1 MSRKRAG
8 VGDSQNTTTCCPP
21 PLYTFSAE
29 RRPLAVKADCRYTTR
44 SCEGPVV
51 KTQPATEKNGARP
64 AECEQET
71 RGEQPHMTQNGYPKS
86 SARPRADLDRD
97 RWIPI
102 TECQPAHHEVDP
114 TTPPNPETKPIAR
127 TQQMLR
133 HNWHR
138 KTAALPAHAA
148 VAQLA
153 ARRSHNP
160 KVGSSILS
168 CRISSNAEL
177 ETGRGPGTS
186 K

>member
-1 MSRKRAG
+1 M
-8 VGDSQNTTTCCPP
+8 
-21 PLYTFSAE
+21 
-29 RRPLAVKADCRYTTR
+29 
-44 SCEGPVV
+44 

-86 SARPRADLDRD
+86 SARPGADLDRD

-168 CRISSNAEL
+168 CRNLHFTRNRSTPRRNTHPQQTAPQERQI
-177 ETGRGPGTS
+177 TQP
-186 K
+186 